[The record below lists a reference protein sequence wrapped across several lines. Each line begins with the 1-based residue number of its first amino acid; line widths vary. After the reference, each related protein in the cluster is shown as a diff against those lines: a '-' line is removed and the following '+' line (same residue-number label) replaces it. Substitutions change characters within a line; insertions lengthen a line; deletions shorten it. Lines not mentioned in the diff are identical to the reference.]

1 MFSAKEGELIETS
14 FVATAPSPAEA
25 AAGVVGPVWT
35 LTMKVVGDAMR
46 ISRLRVP
53 QPYMG
58 LGTQWPVPTTSW
70 AELNYTNMCINA
82 CWELYGATDRA
93 HLPGSGSSYDITVT
107 RPSAG
112 AFPWV
117 ERWDEDEGAGKT
129 CASNTIRES
138 HNATVQ
144 HVLWDIAMPS
154 P

>member
-1 MFSAKEGELIETS
+1 MCLLLSATANAFHDCIQPRSERRLPPQLRDSAKEG
-14 FVATAPSPAEA
+14 
-25 AAGVVGPVWT
+25 
-35 LTMKVVGDAMR
+35 
-46 ISRLRVP
+46 
-53 QPYMG
+53 
-58 LGTQWPVPTTSW
+58 
-70 AELNYTNMCINA
+70 
-82 CWELYGATDRA
+82 
-93 HLPGSGSSYDITVT
+93 
-107 RPSAG
+107 SAG